1 VRHYKSIAE
10 VEELAKDKMVKK
22 TEGFTIVI
30 IIAHFFVFCC
40 NIELKFLTNE
50 KEFQLRFNKT
60 TNIMGCIPIKLIDIL

>member
-10 VEELAKDKMVKK
+10 VEELAKEKNGEENRRVHYC
-22 TEGFTIVI
+22 I
-30 IIAHFFVFCC
+30 IIATFLFCC

-60 TNIMGCIPIKLIDIL
+60 TNIMGCIPIKLINIL